1 MQFCMF
7 THWGQ
12 PRFKRS
18 NMQTFEQI
26 MSDLKSRKFKPV
38 YFLMGEEPYFID
50 AITDYIEK
58 NLLREDEKAF
68 NQAVVYGSDVDLGQV
83 IDMARRVPMM
93 SEYNLVI
100 VKEAQNVKDFE
111 GATEGKADPFALY
124 VENPTKS
131 TVLVINYKGKKLD
144 ARRKVAKLLDKEQ
157 EIFESK
163 PLYDSQVGKWIIEY
177 LRNQNIAIE
186 PNAAEIMA
194 AHLGT
199 KLSAIVMEL
208 DKLKV
213 AIGES
218 KKITAADI
226 ERHVGISKDFNIFEL
241 QTAIG
246 ARDFYQS
253 TLIAKHMGAMA
264 KHSIIP
270 DISILYGFFTK
281 VMILHSM
288 RGAGSSDLARA
299 LKVSPF
305 FVKDYQA
312 AARNYNLTQCASVIS
327 ILREY
332 DAYSKGI
339 DAPPVSD
346 AELLNEMVF
355 KILAC

>member
-1 MQFCMF
+1 
-7 THWGQ
+7 
-12 PRFKRS
+12 
-18 NMQTFEQI
+18 MQTFEEI
-26 MSDLKSRKFKPV
+26 MSDLKGRKFKPV
-38 YFLMGEEPYFID
+38 YFLMGEEPYYID

-68 NQAVVYGSDVDLGQV
+68 NQAVVYGSDVDLGQ
-83 IDMARRVPMM
+83 IINMAKRVPMM
-93 SEYNLVI
+93 AEYNLVI
-100 VKEAQNVKDFE
+100 VKEAQNVKGIDGAAE
-111 GATEGKADPFALY
+111 GNVDPFALY
-124 VENPTKS
+124 VENPPKS

-144 ARRKVAKLLDKEQ
+144 SRRKLAKLLDKEQ
-157 EIFESK
+157 VLFESK
-163 PLYDSQVGKWIIEY
+163 SLYDNQVGKWITEY
-177 LRNQNIAIE
+177 LRSQNIAIE

-199 KLSAIVMEL
+199 KLSVIVMEL

-213 AIGES
+213 AVGGS

-246 ARDFYQS
+246 ARDFYRS
-253 TLIAKHMGAMA
+253 ALIAKHMGAMA

-270 DISILYGFFTK
+270 DIAVLYGFFTK
-281 VMILHSM
+281 VMVLHGM
-288 RGAGSSDLARA
+288 RGASSTDLAKA
-299 LKVSPF
+299 LKINPF

-312 AARNYNLTQCASVIS
+312 AARNYNLTQCASAIS

-339 DAPPVSD
+339 DAPPIGD
-346 AELLNEMVF
+346 DELLNEMVF
-355 KILAC
+355 KIISC